1 MLTKEIYK
9 AEPKKERVAR
19 DDPRTVSELKRL
31 DEEIVKLRTKHDK
44 LHDSNQRKRTELN
57 LLADKLKDLHS
68 GSYSAEASPQIKLKE
83 GEEQLLGSAARYEEE
98 HKLKLTQRRT
108 SDAKGPTPGRRDRRP
123 GHARALPRAG
133 AAAAV
138 TGRPERGLPGART
151 LPPPPPPPADAP
163 PPLPPP
169 LPPGCAA
176 CGSAGTSR

>member
-123 GHARALPRAG
+123 GPTRALPRAG

-138 TGRPERGLPGART
+138 TGRPERGLAGTRT
-151 LPPPPPPPADAP
+151 L

-169 LPPGCAA
+169 ADPRLTPSPLLPPGCTA
-176 CGSAGTSR
+176 CCSAGTSR